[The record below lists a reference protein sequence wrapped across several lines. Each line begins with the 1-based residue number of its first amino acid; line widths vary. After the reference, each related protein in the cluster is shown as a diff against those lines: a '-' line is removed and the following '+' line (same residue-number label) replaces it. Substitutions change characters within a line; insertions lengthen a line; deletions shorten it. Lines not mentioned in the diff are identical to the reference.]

1 MGSGSGSGGS
11 GGRDG
16 EWLDLADAIALLR
29 EQVVEA
35 RVRIAGPEGDDG
47 VRFGLGEI
55 TVELGM
61 ELTRTRGADGGL
73 RFAVAG
79 LGGRWERVEKGTH
92 TVTVRLTPR
101 SSDGKPVDVGD
112 RA

>member
-1 MGSGSGSGGS
+1 MGSGSGGS
-11 GGRDG
+11 DGRDG
-16 EWLDLADAIALLR
+16 EWLDLADAITLLR

-35 RVRIAGPEGDDG
+35 RARIAGPDRDGG

-61 ELTRTRGADGGL
+61 ELTRTLGADGGL

-79 LGGRWERVEKGTH
+79 IGGRRERAEKGTH
-92 TVTVRLTPR
+92 TVTVQLTPR
-101 SSDGKPVDVGD
+101 SADGRPLDVGD
-112 RA
+112 RG